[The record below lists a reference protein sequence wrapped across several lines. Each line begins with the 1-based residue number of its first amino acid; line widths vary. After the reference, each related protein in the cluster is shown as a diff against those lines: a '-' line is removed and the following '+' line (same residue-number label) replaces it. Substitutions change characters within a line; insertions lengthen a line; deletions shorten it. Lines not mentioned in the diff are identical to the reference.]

1 MKLLLPKRRTR
12 SKTGAAM
19 ALRKWTNPAT
29 VLQSGVARSAVTGIA
44 AHISP
49 TRTGI
54 PALRNKVPGK
64 AHETHRKTKNRTRD
78 SNKPLFQP
86 NERKVT
92 PAAPRLEIASP
103 PLYHPT
109 HSQNSS

>member
-29 VLQSGVARSAVTGIA
+29 VLQSGIATSAVTGIA

-64 AHETHRKTKNRTRD
+64 ALGIRGETKNAAPD
-78 SNKPLFQP
+78 WNKPLFQL
-86 NERKVT
+86 NGSKVT
-92 PAAPRLEIASP
+92 PAAPRL
-103 PLYHPT
+103 
-109 HSQNSS
+109 